1 MNRKTKKYI
10 SSTFFS
16 WLVTIMLLDC
26 LFFAKQ
32 SNKRPLTAK
41 QKVLSPFKLPSPS
54 FCLRKSP
61 WCTFK
66 HTEGSTVDEL
76 AWRMNPKIKA
86 PWKKGVKT
94 DWHRTPSFIFLCTH
108 EDPKGLMYVFISI
121 SANFKL
127 KCDFHV
133 QHLWG
138 FCCALKFAVIC
149 FLCII
154 VFETSSAN
162 ESPAC
167 SLLPWYAEPDL
178 LNSVLLLTRSSPFLN
193 IYPLK
198 QQQPIWKNRLGNPLV
213 KKMSLEG
220 NTKMSYVYI
229 WTFAS

>member
-1 MNRKTKKYI
+1 M
-10 SSTFFS
+10 S
-16 WLVTIMLLDC
+16 
-26 LFFAKQ
+26 
-32 SNKRPLTAK
+32 
-41 QKVLSPFKLPSPS
+41 
-54 FCLRKSP
+54 
-61 WCTFK
+61 
-66 HTEGSTVDEL
+66 L

-94 DWHRTPSFIFLCTH
+94 VIEPHHSYFLVHMKTQRASCMFLFLFQQILSWSVTS
-108 EDPKGLMYVFISI
+108 MFSI
-121 SANFKL
+121 YEA
-127 KCDFHV
+127 
-133 QHLWG
+133 

-178 LNSVLLLTRSSPFLN
+178 LNSVLLRRCSPFLN

-229 WTFAS
+229 WTFDSQNVEEKIVGL